1 MRFFKMM
8 AGSLNYQSS
17 LLQHMSIYFL
27 RPDSV
32 PTAETERLVYTSL
45 FEFDMQE
52 VDTMSKQPSSDT
64 RRIFVLL
71 QYTALSFWH
80 DMLELVDTTSFP
92 LICHLLLIQVDYK
105 TYKFKSSFHF
115 QSCLTRNTRSILIC
129 NMHVG
134 CCCCQWSIC

>member
-1 MRFFKMM
+1 
-8 AGSLNYQSS
+8 
-17 LLQHMSIYFL
+17 MSIYFL

-92 LICHLLLIQVDYK
+92 LICHVLLI
-105 TYKFKSSFHF
+105 
-115 QSCLTRNTRSILIC
+115 
-129 NMHVG
+129 
-134 CCCCQWSIC
+134 